1 MAPVNSSEPID
12 VDKIDF
18 MQLFRSNVQTGGGA
32 DASSP
37 SPYAYIGFPYQR
49 GGGGIGGVLKRFRR
63 SIPSF
68 LASPVGKE
76 VTSSIASVAADLAHG
91 STPTEAL
98 KRAGKR
104 SLHNLTG
111 LGKRR
116 RPQAPKRSLFLPA
129 P

>member
-18 MQLFRSNVQTGGGA
+18 MQLLRPQSGGGA
-32 DASSP
+32 SS
-37 SPYAYIGFPYQR
+37 AYIGFPYQR
-49 GGGGIGGVLKRFRR
+49 GAGIRAGIGGVLKRFRH

-76 VTSSIASVAADLAHG
+76 VTSSIANVAADMAHG
-91 STPTEAL
+91 VAPTEAL

-116 RPQAPKRSLFLPA
+116 KQQPKRSLFLPA